1 MNLRETMRN
10 TLKFILLILTTV
22 LTSCGAMGTK
32 TLYKTETNF
41 KKPTKIGFS
50 QVANEDIMDKIVR
63 GSAKIYDST
72 MINQLATQ
80 NIKSNKIVIENFD
93 GFQGVKTDEIKN
105 ICTNNELDGMI
116 LTQLKFLNVK
126 YSSMFI
132 PIGVSEDTEVE
143 MQYFDANGNL
153 LLHTKHNTHMG
164 NSYWNFP
171 SADKTV
177 KDGTKGAL
185 GRIIKEITK

>member
-1 MNLRETMRN
+1 MRN
-10 TLKFILLILTTV
+10 TSKFVLFILAIA

-32 TLYKTETNF
+32 TLYRTESNLT
-41 KKPTKIGFS
+41 KPTKIGFS
-50 QVANEDIMDKIVR
+50 QVANEDIMEKIVN
-63 GSAKIYDST
+63 GSTKIYDSIMT
-72 MINQLATQ
+72 NQLATQ
-80 NIKSNKIVIENFD
+80 NVRSHKIIVENFD
-93 GFQGVKTDEIKN
+93 GFDNINETEIKN
-105 ICTNNELDGMI
+105 ICIENQLDGMI

-143 MQYFDANGNL
+143 MQYYDANGKL

-164 NSYWNFP
+164 NSYWDFP
-171 SADKTV
+171 SANKTV
-177 KDGTKGAL
+177 RDGTKGAL

>member
-1 MNLRETMRN
+1 MKN
-10 TLKFILLILTTV
+10 TSKFVLLILTIA

-32 TLYKTETNF
+32 TLYRTATNF
-41 KKPTKIGFS
+41 NKPTKIGFS
-50 QVANEDIMDKIVR
+50 QVANEDIMDKIVK

-72 MINQLATQ
+72 MTNQLATQ
-80 NIKSNKIVIENFD
+80 NIKSYKIVVENFD
-93 GFQGVKTDEIKN
+93 GFESVKVDEIKTLCADN
-105 ICTNNELDGMI
+105 QLDGII

-143 MQYFDANGNL
+143 MQYYDANGNL

-164 NSYWNFP
+164 NSYWYFP

-177 KDGTKGAL
+177 TDGTKGAL
-185 GRIIKEITK
+185 GRIVKEITK